1 MQHLAAAEGH
11 EKMVEYLLMSQANP
25 NCKDRWGGTPLQVL
39 QLWRHSLSGMV
50 LVLMF
55 FPQ

>member
-39 QLWRHSLSGMV
+39 QA
-50 LVLMF
+50 
-55 FPQ
+55 